1 MKSIIGH
8 TRTKSNPS
16 KWQLVE
22 FSAASADSI
31 LILSLRNG
39 KAKTVDCLN
48 SSRIPHL
55 YLSQL
60 VSPFSADGSRPL
72 SYRLGNALTVHIELL
87 NECRP
92 GSLTTQEAFT
102 IRQSHPLY
110 TMDLALVSSL
120 QADTPQPA

>member
-1 MKSIIGH
+1 MAAAGRVLSIS
-8 TRTKSNPS
+8 RFNP
-16 KWQLVE
+16 
-22 FSAASADSI
+22 D
-31 LILSLRNG
+31 LILAEKG

-72 SYRLGNALTVHIELL
+72 SFRLGNALTVHIELL

-110 TMDLALVSSL
+110 TMNLALVFL
-120 QADTPQPA
+120 